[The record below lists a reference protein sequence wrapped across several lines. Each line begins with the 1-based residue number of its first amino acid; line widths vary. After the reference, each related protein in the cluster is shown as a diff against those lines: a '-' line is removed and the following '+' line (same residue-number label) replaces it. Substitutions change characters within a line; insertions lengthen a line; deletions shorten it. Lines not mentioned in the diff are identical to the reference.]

1 MWGTLP
7 GRRTLRAGSS
17 LCAMAQQ
24 SRKRRQTKHR
34 GNAAGMVE
42 TRGRTGRKPTGSEK
56 ALDSKA
62 AARQARMDRFNRPPT
77 WRGALNRAAIAAVIF
92 AIVVSIL
99 ETPQLGFSLAALML
113 VLYVP
118 MSYYTDLLI
127 YNRRQKKKAATP

>member
-1 MWGTLP
+1 
-7 GRRTLRAGSS
+7 
-17 LCAMAQQ
+17 MAQQ

-56 ALDSKA
+56 AKDPKA
-62 AARQARMDRFNRPPT
+62 AARQARIERFDRPPT
-77 WRGALNRAAIAAVIF
+77 WRSALNRAAIAAVLF
-92 AIVVSIL
+92 VVAVIVVIGQDPATAVSF
-99 ETPQLGFSLAALML
+99 GAVML

-127 YNRRQKKKAATP
+127 YNRRQKKKAAAG